1 MRMKFVVRPS
11 VPSRLALSL
20 LSLVVVLTF
29 AIMASTQTRAQSAAS
44 RTSPAS
50 CTTTVISV
58 NSTNQGDVFPGG
70 VNASDTV
77 VGSFQDLTTLINH
90 GFQWSG
96 GSGELYDY
104 PGASQT
110 GLAAINDGG
119 VTVGSYTDSQGQ
131 SLGFLLK
138 NGQAKSFSVGGAF
151 NTFPSG
157 INNHNVIVGTFEQ
170 FEGGPNTGFTMKG
183 STVTTIQFPGAE
195 STTPLAVNDEG
206 AVVGYYF
213 DGSTEHGF
221 LEYRNSY
228 TKIEPAGASSS
239 LARGINNAGEIVGEY
254 RPSVNADGEGFTFLN
269 GKFTSYV
276 YPKAT
281 YTEFDGVNSLGDRTG
296 DSITGR
302 INGFLAGPG
311 FLSKCR

>member
-1 MRMKFVVRPS
+1 M
-11 VPSRLALSL
+11 
-20 LSLVVVLTF
+20 
-29 AIMASTQTRAQSAAS
+29 
-44 RTSPAS
+44 
-50 CTTTVISV
+50 
-58 NSTNQGDVFPGG
+58 
-70 VNASDTV
+70 NASDTV
-77 VGSFQDLTTLINH
+77 VGSFQDLTTLANH

-96 GSGELYDY
+96 GTGELYDY

-110 GLAAINDGG
+110 GLAALNDAG
-119 VTVGSYTDSQGQ
+119 VSVGSYTDSQGQ

-138 NGQAKSFSVGGAF
+138 NGQANSFSVGGAF

-157 INNHNVIVGTFEQ
+157 INNHGVIVGIYDQ
-170 FEGGPNTGFTMKG
+170 FAGGPSTGFSMKG
-183 STVTTIQFPGAE
+183 STVTTIQFPGAQ

-239 LARGINNAGEIVGEY
+239 LARGINKAGEIVGEY

-276 YPKAT
+276 YPTAT

-311 FLSKCR
+311 FLLTCR